1 MATFTQAFT
10 VNSFASTT
18 SWVFQDTSNYA
29 GTYGGNPLNYSA
41 VDTATLTITDPGG
54 TAYTINLLTNINA
67 GTFTYTITMGDM
79 GGTSGDT
86 IIDGVYDFSYHI
98 VENGVSYD
106 STNSDSYFQTAN
118 IDCDISSKAI
128 DITDSD
134 SCCDDCG
141 SKAMN
146 LIGRILIYYEGM
158 WANYNCGNLVRASEI
173 LDYITDLL
181 ETTDCGCS

>member
-18 SWVFQDTSNYA
+18 TWVFNDTSNYS

-41 VDTATLTITDPGG
+41 VDTATLTITTPGSV
-54 TAYTINLLTNINA
+54 AYTINLLTNINA

-86 IIDGVYDFSYHI
+86 IVDGVYDFSYQI

-106 STNSDSYFQTAN
+106 NTTSDSYFQTAT
-118 IDCDISSKAI
+118 IDCGIAAKAI
-128 DITDSD
+128 DITDID
-134 SCCDDCG
+134 ACCDDCDK
-141 SKAMN
+141 SSMN
-146 LIGRILIYYEGM
+146 LIARILVYYEGM

-173 LDYITDLL
+173 LDYISDLL
-181 ETTDCGCS
+181 EETDCGCE